1 MTKAEEPDF
10 EFILRSLMDTLPDA
24 IYFKDRESRFIRIN
38 KACAEK
44 QRWSSSDVIKG
55 KTDFDVFSK
64 EHAEQAFAD
73 EQRII
78 ETGEP
83 LVGIV
88 EKETWD
94 DGTVNWVSTT
104 KMPLRDD
111 EGNIVGTFGISRD
124 ITKHKEAQIKS
135 RRFAEEIRQI
145 KKGMEEDVR
154 MAGEL
159 QKTFF
164 PSSYPSF
171 PKGVSPEKSCVEF
184 LHHFRSCSDVSGD
197 YCTVFPLSETEAG
210 IFLCDIQGIGLRAAL
225 GTALICGIVQ
235 EMPPQGFS
243 PGAYLERVN
252 RLLVPLLSQDSIH
265 LDIKAFYLVL
275 NLETGLVRFASA
287 GHPSPLWIKG
297 DGSVS
302 WLQDK
307 SCGDPLA
314 MHVDTRYLTGEQ
326 QVSAGDSVVLYTDG
340 LLSVTGEK
348 GAFYGNERLL
358 TSAKKQCK
366 KTLKGFFEGLE
377 TDALAFSPEGRFSDD
392 VCLAGFSLRSLLGSK
407 QQD

>member
-1 MTKAEEPDF
+1 MDELKQPDA
-10 EFILRSLMDTLPDA
+10 EFIFESLMDTLPDA

-38 KACAEK
+38 RACAEK
-44 QRWSSSDVIKG
+44 HRWSSSDIIKG

-78 ETGEP
+78 QTGEP
-83 LVGIV
+83 LLGII

-124 ITKHKEAQIKS
+124 ITKHKEAEIKS
-135 RRFAEEIRQI
+135 RRYAEEIRQI

-164 PSSYPSF
+164 PKSYPSF
-171 PKGVSPEKSCVEF
+171 PKNASPEKRCVEF

-197 YCTVFPLSETEAG
+197 YCTVFPLSDTEAG

-243 PGAYLERVN
+243 PGTYLERVN

-275 NLETGLVRFASA
+275 NLKTGLVRFASA
-287 GHPSPLWIKG
+287 GHPSPLWIKK
-297 DGSVS
+297 DGSIT
-302 WLQDK
+302 WLQK
-307 SCGDPLA
+307 KQCGDPLA
-314 MHVDTRYLTGEQ
+314 MNIDTCYLTGEEY
-326 QVSAGDSVVLYTDG
+326 VDPLDRVILYTDG
-340 LLSVTGEK
+340 LLSITDKQGN
-348 GAFYGNERLL
+348 FYGKERLKN
-358 TSAKKQCK
+358 SAKRHQK
-366 KTLKGFFEGLE
+366 KDLATFFKAIEQ
-377 TDALAFSPEGRFSDD
+377 DALSFSPDGCFSDD
-392 VCLAGFSLRSLLGSK
+392 VCLVGFALRHLLQSK
-407 QQD
+407 

>member
-1 MTKAEEPDF
+1 MGKSKQPSA
-10 EFILRSLMDTLPDA
+10 EFIFESLMDTLPDA

-38 KACAEK
+38 RACAEK
-44 QRWSSSDVIKG
+44 HRWSSSDVIKG

-83 LVGIV
+83 LLGIV

-104 KMPLRDD
+104 KMPLQDD
-111 EGNIVGTFGISRD
+111 DGTIVGTFGISRD
-124 ITKHKEAQIKS
+124 ITKHKEAEIKS
-135 RRFAEEIRQI
+135 RRYAEEIRQI

-164 PSSYPSF
+164 PRSYPTF
-171 PKGVSPEKSCVEF
+171 PKGIPSEKSSVEF

-197 YCTVFPLSETEAG
+197 YCTVFPLSDTEAG

-235 EMPPQGFS
+235 ELPPQGFS

-275 NLETGLVRFASA
+275 NVETGHVRFASA
-287 GHPSPLWIKG
+287 GHPSPLWIKN
-297 DGSVS
+297 DGSVT
-302 WLQDK
+302 WLQEK
-307 SCGDPLA
+307 QCGDPLA
-314 MHVDTRYLTGEQ
+314 MNIDTRYLTGEQ
-326 QVSAGDSVVLYTDG
+326 DVNPKDSVVLYTDG
-340 LLSVTGEK
+340 LLSVTNKEGTFFGK
-348 GAFYGNERLL
+348 ERLKK
-358 TSAKKQCK
+358 SAKKHREK
-366 KTLKGFFEGLE
+366 ELSTFFKAIEQE
-377 TDALAFSPEGRFSDD
+377 ALSFSPEGCFSDD
-392 VCLAGFSLRSLLGSK
+392 VCLVGFSLHQLLNLK
-407 QQD
+407 NK

>member
-1 MTKAEEPDF
+1 MDKSKTPDV
-10 EFILRSLMDTLPDA
+10 EFIFESLMDTLPDA
-24 IYFKDRESRFIRIN
+24 IYFKDRESRFIKIN
-38 KACAEK
+38 RACAEK

-94 DGTVNWVSTT
+94 DGTVSWVSTT

-111 EGNIVGTFGISRD
+111 DGNIVGTFGISRD

-135 RRFAEEIRQI
+135 RRFADEIRQI

-164 PSSYPSF
+164 PRNYPTF
-171 PKGVSPEKSCVEF
+171 PKGVSSEKSCVDF

-197 YCTVFPLSETEAG
+197 YCTVFPLSDTEAG

-235 EMPPQGFS
+235 EIAPEGFS

-287 GHPSPLWIKG
+287 GHPSPLWMKS
-297 DGSVS
+297 DGSAT
-302 WLQDK
+302 WLQEK
-307 SCGDPLA
+307 QCGDPLA
-314 MHVDTRYLTGEQ
+314 MNIDTRYLTGKQ
-326 QVSAGDSVVLYTDG
+326 YVTAGDSVVLYTDG
-340 LLSVTGEK
+340 LLSVSGKK
-348 GAFYGNERLL
+348 GAFYGKERLL
-358 TSAKKQCK
+358 ESAKKHQGK
-366 KTLKGFFEGLE
+366 ELSTFFQALE

-392 VCLAGFSLRSLLGSK
+392 VCLAGFSLRNLL
-407 QQD
+407 DCT